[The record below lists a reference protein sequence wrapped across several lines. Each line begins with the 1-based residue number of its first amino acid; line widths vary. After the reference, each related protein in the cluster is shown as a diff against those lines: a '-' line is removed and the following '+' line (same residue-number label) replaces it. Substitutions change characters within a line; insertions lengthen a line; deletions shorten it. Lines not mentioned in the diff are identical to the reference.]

1 MLVLKWIPRPPRH
14 HSSRAAADLIAVDAA
29 RSVVGRDALAEAL
42 VAWLTD
48 DDARRQAAESAFGYI
63 HKHLGAARRTAAVL
77 FELLRSPNA

>member
-1 MLVLKWIPRPPRH
+1 
-14 HSSRAAADLIAVDAA
+14 
-29 RSVVGRDALAEAL
+29 VVGRDALAEAL

-48 DDARRQAAESAFGYI
+48 DGARRQAAESAFGYI